1 MKFFGKFL
9 HGLATVLGTIFNVL
23 INLMNII
30 VVTFEG
36 IRQLLFGIFIIGCST
51 IFIFPIIPLL
61 LPKKAVYFIFAV
73 IFIPILGPKFISL
86 LRYLNYTIT
95 EWMYDRAD
103 SMITGKKV
111 GYESISDYSNK
122 YKYEKEQAERRAREE
137 EARRQQEEMNRRFEE
152 FVRGFGYSNQ
162 RTYGGYQ
169 GGSYNQ
175 EDYGQGFYGSQNI
188 GFKEKYEQACNT
200 LGLSYDTDIYEV
212 KLNYRKLA
220 KKYHPDI
227 NKDPGA
233 TEMFTKVND
242 AYEFLTEENIKK
254 YKQNFS

>member
-1 MKFFGKFL
+1 MKFLGKIL
-9 HGLATVLGTIFNVL
+9 HGLATGLGTFFNVL
-23 INLMNII
+23 INIMNVI

-36 IRQLLFGIFIIGCST
+36 IRQLLFMIFVFGCST

-61 LPKKAVYFIFAV
+61 LPKEVMYFIFAV
-73 IFIPILGPKFISL
+73 IFIPILGPKFISF
-86 LRYLNYTIT
+86 LRYINYTLT

-103 SMITGKKV
+103 TMITGQKV

-122 YKYEKEQAERRAREE
+122 YKYEQEQMRRRQREE

-152 FVRGFGYSNQ
+152 FVRNF
-162 RTYGGYQ
+162 GGYQ
-169 GGSYNQ
+169 NSRTYNQ
-175 EDYGQGFYGSQNI
+175 GYNQGGYSGHTGVNNI
-188 GFKEKYEQACNT
+188 GFKEKYEEACEI
-200 LGLSYDTDIYEV
+200 LGLSVDTDIYQV

-233 TEMFTKVND
+233 TEMFTKVNE

-254 YKQNFS
+254 YKQSYL